1 MTEAGYRAREFSAQ
15 DGTRLF
21 FRDYGDANARATPV
35 LCLPGLTR
43 NSADFHDLALTLAAT
58 RRVLALDLRGRGL
71 SDRDADGKS
80 YTNDSYLADI
90 GHLLTLTGCH
100 HIAVVGTSLGGIL
113 AMGLGATRP
122 TALRAV
128 VLNDIGPEVPGAA
141 LADLQRDLERLAA
154 PSSLKDAARL
164 LRETQGAAFPDL
176 DDGDW
181 DEEAARRYERGADG
195 RAEVRYD
202 PAILQSLAA
211 LPAGEGLTFWDSFM
225 ALEQIPT
232 LAIRGELSG
241 ILRPETLDEMARR
254 KPDLEGLVVAR
265 QGHAPRLAERE
276 TISAIAAFLDA
287 VDGQGDGRG
296 DAR

>member
-1 MTEAGYRAREFSAQ
+1 MTAGGYRSWEFSTQ

-43 NSADFHDLALTLAAT
+43 NSADFHDLALALAAT
-58 RRVLALDLRGRGL
+58 RRVLALDLRGQGQ
-71 SDRDADGKS
+71 SDRDADGRS
-80 YTNDSYLADI
+80 YTNESYLADI

-122 TALRAV
+122 TTLRAV
-128 VLNDIGPEVPGAA
+128 VLNDIGPEIPGAA
-141 LADLQRDLERLAA
+141 LADLRRDLERLAA
-154 PSSLKDAARL
+154 PFSLEDAARL
-164 LRETQGAAFPDL
+164 LREAQGAVFPDL
-176 DDGDW
+176 DDADW
-181 DEEAARRYERGADG
+181 DEEAARRYASGADG

-211 LPAGEGLTFWDSFM
+211 IPSGESLTFWESFM
-225 ALEQIPT
+225 ALEHIPT
-232 LAIRGELSG
+232 LAIRGELPG

-254 KPDLEGLVVAR
+254 KSDLAVCRTRVCVAW
-265 QGHAPRLAERE
+265 
-276 TISAIAAFLDA
+276 
-287 VDGQGDGRG
+287 
-296 DAR
+296 